1 MSAEGTIASEL
12 ATLGRQTA
20 ENGCVGP
27 ELQTSSCPLLVLL
40 YFEASGTDVEG
51 QAAVLQQWGVPVLV
65 GEVQEQQEWRQA
77 S

>member
-51 QAAVLQQWGVPVLV
+51 QDEQWGVPVLV
-65 GEVQEQQEWRQA
+65 GEVPEQQEWKQA